1 MRQKELNTSRTVDGI
16 CMAKPF
22 NLARIDST
30 QTIIGAQSLWK
41 KVCGYCCLYYYIY
54 YNPRFKLC
62 TMCVKVA
69 RRRKRRP

>member
-1 MRQKELNTSRTVDGI
+1 
-16 CMAKPF
+16 MAKPF

-41 KVCGYCCLYYYIY
+41 KVGGYCCLYYYIY
-54 YNPRFKLC
+54 YNPKFKLC

-69 RRRKRRP
+69 RRRKRSHNQCSITIMQENLPY